1 MRGYSFRCAKQ
12 PAPGF
17 AQTQLPTSEVSM
29 SAQHCSVKN
38 GKKGKGAAHAQYV
51 VGLGKYVGR
60 EDVLGVITGNM
71 PDWSPDGVTFF
82 VAADKHER
90 LNGRSYKEIE
100 FAIPREVEDPIAY
113 AKQFAE
119 KLLGK
124 NFVYLAGIHSKPAS
138 DGLPNTHCH
147 LMFSERRLD
156 GHARNPEHFFKRA
169 NSKNPALGGCGKD
182 REMNKREFVQS
193 VRDLHQAHALAHGV
207 ELDMRSNAARGLGP
221 AEPKIGPA
229 DRRGNVDTYRK
240 VITAHVEELREARKL
255 KPEKTQN
262 EPKPSIN
269 KSRTR
274 PRYPSRQPNRV
285 YHLSECIL
293 DSVGL
298 RGETEP
304 TKLLPDTRSNDVG
317 QPRQEIQRDR
327 LPRAAPAKRPISRY
341 HPDHP
346 DNIKKREQEMAADS
360 AIRATLKTMQRDFGV
375 DISAAEKLSGA
386 ELNKFCE
393 VAEDNLMEKLTAE
406 REAQKSKYAKM
417 AGDYQEHKNQGKDP
431 ALFSPAPGI
440 PPSKKT
446 SPQPQAAAPGPTLS
460 ERLAASLSAML
471 NWIKEKGG
479 MHQEITAGTQFG
491 PIVQADEFHAVQKI
505 GRSAYIVHEQSKFK
519 TPLTVS
525 DKVLELLDSKDGTA
539 SAKAQSQGKGGRG
552 D

>member
-17 AQTQLPTSEVSM
+17 AQTQLPTSGDSM

-51 VGLGKYVGR
+51 VGLGKYAGR
-60 EDVLGVITGNM
+60 EDVLGVLTGNM

-124 NFVYLAGIHSKPAS
+124 NFVYLAGIHSKIAS

-182 REMNKREFVQS
+182 REMNKREFVQD
-193 VRDLHQAHALAHGV
+193 VRDLHQAHAQSHGV

-229 DRRGNVDTYRK
+229 DRRGNVDTYRDAMS
-240 VITAHVEELREARKL
+240 AHVDKLRKARK
-255 KPEKTQN
+255 
-262 EPKPSIN
+262 PKPQKVQDEPEQRKRSFN
-269 KSRTR
+269 QSNTR
-274 PRYPSRQPNRV
+274 PKHPARRENRL
-285 YHLSECIL
+285 YDLSECLL
-293 DSVGL
+293 DTIGL

-304 TKLLPDTRSNDVG
+304 AKLLPSAGSNDMG
-317 QPRQEIQRDR
+317 QPRQEAKRER
-327 LPRAAPAKRPISRY
+327 LPRTAPAAKAVTTGIDPRSRFHPDNVAKREAEDAARAAAKPAPAPARAPAPTPRPLPARTAAPA
-341 HPDHP
+341 
-346 DNIKKREQEMAADS
+346 
-360 AIRATLKTMQRDFGV
+360 
-375 DISAAEKLSGA
+375 
-386 ELNKFCE
+386 
-393 VAEDNLMEKLTAE
+393 
-406 REAQKSKYAKM
+406 
-417 AGDYQEHKNQGKDP
+417 
-431 ALFSPAPGI
+431 PAPA
-440 PPSKKT
+440 PTPST
-446 SPQPQAAAPGPTLS
+446 VQASTLS
-460 ERLAASLSAML
+460 ELLAASLAAMVR
-471 NWIKEKGG
+471 WIRERGDYQQIKPNVS
-479 MHQEITAGTQFG
+479 QVG
-491 PIVQADEFHAVQKI
+491 PIVNADEFHAVQKI
-505 GRSAYIVHEQSKFK
+505 SRTAYVIHEQSRFK
-519 TPLTVS
+519 TQLHIST
-525 DKVLELLDSKDGTA
+525 KVLELHDTVDRSKN
-539 SAKAQSQGKGGRG
+539 QGQGRA